1 MKKNLLFALLSP
13 FILGLSIVGSDT
25 AHASSLTAKDYQ
37 QKAEVQLS
45 NAFNQTDLA
54 TLDLKG
60 KKVLTNSIAELS
72 DEEFDRFLYNVV
84 KNNDENFEV
93 LKEKLDEVGV
103 EFESTPNE
111 DGMISINAVASN
123 QLTLTSY
130 SSKRAG
136 DSFWRIS
143 GSWDASAAEVYAA
156 TEDAVSIEWNPAVG
170 VYYGSTADFN
180 VTSVSDVGKAAPG
193 TVLLHV
199 VDSAINFDGY
209 ATVYVTKKSSGV
221 GNLFHGVK
229 YIHTYTTIS
238 ANIGGEAGISFEK
251 GGPTGGLT
259 FTVQTQTNEKS
270 WQKWDDNDLYW

>member
-25 AHASSLTAKDYQ
+25 AQASSLTAKDYQ

-60 KKVLTNSIAELS
+60 KKIITNSIAELS

-84 KNNDENFEV
+84 KNNDENYEV

-123 QLTLTSY
+123 QLTLTAY
-130 SSKRAG
+130 SAKRSG
-136 DSFWRIS
+136 DSYWRIS
-143 GSWDASAAEVYAA
+143 GSWDAAVAEVYAA
-156 TEDAVSIEWNPAVG
+156 TEDAVSIEWNPNVG

-180 VTSVSDVGKAAPG
+180 VTSVADAGQRGQGIVMF
-193 TVLLHV
+193 TV

-221 GNLFHGVK
+221 GELFHGVK
-229 YIHTYTTIS
+229 YVHTYTTIS
-238 ANIGGEAGISFEK
+238 ANIGGEAGVTFEK
-251 GGPTGGLT
+251 GGPAGGLT
-259 FTVQTQTNEKS
+259 FNVQTQTNERS
-270 WQKWDDNDLYW
+270 WPKWDDNTLYW

>member
-25 AHASSLTAKDYQ
+25 AHANSLTAKDYQ

-60 KKVLTNSIAELS
+60 KKIITNSIAELS

-84 KNNDENFEV
+84 KNNDGNFEV
-93 LKEKLDEVGV
+93 LKGKLDEVGV

-130 SSKRAG
+130 SAKRAG
-136 DSFWRIS
+136 DSYWRIS
-143 GSWDASAAEVYAA
+143 GSWDVSASEVYAA
-156 TEDAVSIEWNPAVG
+156 TEDAVSIEWNPNVG
-170 VYYGSTADFN
+170 VYYGSTAD
-180 VTSVSDVGKAAPG
+180 
-193 TVLLHV
+193 
-199 VDSAINFDGY
+199 FDGY

-221 GNLFHGVK
+221 GSLFHGVK
-229 YIHTYTTIS
+229 YVHTYTTIS
-238 ANIGGEAGISFEK
+238 ANVGGEAGISFEK

-259 FTVQTQTNEKS
+259 FNVQTQTNERS
-270 WQKWDDNDLYW
+270 WPKWDDNTLYW